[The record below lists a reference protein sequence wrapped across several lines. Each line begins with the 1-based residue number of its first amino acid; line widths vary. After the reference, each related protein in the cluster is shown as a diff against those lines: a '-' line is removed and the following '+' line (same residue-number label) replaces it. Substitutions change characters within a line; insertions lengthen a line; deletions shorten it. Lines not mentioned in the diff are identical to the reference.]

1 MLLHLSREETRLMAF
16 CELRYRS
23 TALEKQTAASVIVP
37 EDPALEPPY
46 AVMYLLH
53 GLSDDHTIWH
63 RRTSIE
69 RYVEGLPLIV
79 VMPDGGRG
87 FYTNAARGFPYERAM
102 LEDLIPLI
110 DRVFPTRAE
119 RSGRCIG
126 GLSMG
131 GYGALRLA
139 FRRPD
144 LFCSTVS
151 HSGAVYFGHRPV
163 PADDSRAD
171 EFGRIL
177 GDSPTGGPNDL
188 HALAEAVAKD
198 RLPSIRLDCGLD
210 DFLLEDNQRFHEQ
223 LVRLG
228 IPHEYE
234 ELPGAHDWAY
244 WDVHVQEAIR
254 FHMRSLGLAT

>member
-1 MLLHLSREETRLMAF
+1 MAF
-16 CELRYRS
+16 CELHYRS
-23 TALEKQTAASVIVP
+23 AALEKQTAANVILP

-53 GLSDDHTIWH
+53 GLSDDHTIWC

-87 FYTNAARGFPYERAM
+87 FYTNAVRGFAYERAIV
-102 LEDLIPLI
+102 EDLIPLI
-110 DRVFPTRAE
+110 DRTFPTRAE

-144 LFCSTVS
+144 LFCSAVS

-163 PADDSRAD
+163 PADDYRAD

-177 GDSPTGGPNDL
+177 GDAPTGGRNDL
-188 HALAEAVAKD
+188 HFLVEKAPKNDLPAL
-198 RLPSIRLDCGLD
+198 RLDCGLD
-210 DFLLEDNQRFHEQ
+210 DFLLADNRLFHEH
-223 LVRLG
+223 LARLG
-228 IPHEYE
+228 VAHEYE
-234 ELPGAHDWAY
+234 EFPGAHEWGY

-254 FHMRSLGLAT
+254 FHMRSLGRAT